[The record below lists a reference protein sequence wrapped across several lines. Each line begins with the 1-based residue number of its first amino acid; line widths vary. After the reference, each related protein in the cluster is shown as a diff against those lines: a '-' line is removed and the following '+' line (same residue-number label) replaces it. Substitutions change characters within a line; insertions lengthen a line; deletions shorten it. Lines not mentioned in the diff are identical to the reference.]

1 VATSAWYRRAA
12 IVFLTALFAL
22 NVYRAATQSFI
33 TDEAYSWRLYI
44 GAEPF
49 NLFRQYDANLHVLH
63 TLLTWASVRLFGLS
77 ELTFRIPSLL
87 ACAAYFAAVY
97 RLCGLAFGASPMFL
111 LGSCLLTL
119 NPLIE
124 DHMSVGRGYGLAL
137 ACFAWA
143 FAEALGSFRNEPRWP
158 RLALFLALSVAANLT
173 FLFPAAALLAIVTLV
188 LLRNGSRFAAITRE
202 LLGPWLVLTFLFLV
216 LPFSQMVPG
225 QIYFGADTISSSA
238 QTLLDLSIGDRH
250 LPLTLITVIA
260 AVAFIGCAGAAV
272 TLWLRRAVESNF
284 ALLATGTFTLTAG
297 LVVASHV
304 LMGVQY
310 PLART
315 GLYFLFL
322 LLLCLLPLARWSIGA
337 GALALLCVLMAQ
349 GIRADRYM
357 EWRFD
362 ASNRDILARIKSR
375 HTADRRPVRIVCSK
389 PMATTF
395 ELYRAMDRLDW
406 ISNIEMNRWEHGF
419 DYYVIGDVDSDK
431 VAELSLRE
439 LSVGS
444 ASGTILAVPA
454 TEGSAPPEGIQPPEG
469 IRH

>member
-1 VATSAWYRRAA
+1 VATAVWYRRAA

-22 NVYRAATQSFI
+22 NVYRAATQSFT

-63 TLLTWASVRLFGLS
+63 TLLTWASVKLFGLS

-97 RLCGLAFGASPMFL
+97 RLCGQAFGASPMFL
-111 LGSCLLTL
+111 LGTCLLTL

-143 FAEALGSFRNEPRWP
+143 FAEALGSLPDKRRWP
-158 RLALFLALSVAANLT
+158 RVALWLALSVAANLT
-173 FLFPAAALLAIVTLV
+173 FLFPAAALLVMVTLAEW
-188 LLRNGSRFAAITRE
+188 RNGSSLTAITRE
-202 LLGPWLVLTFLFLV
+202 LVGPWLVLTFLFLV
-216 LPFSQMVPG
+216 IPFSQMVPG
-225 QIYFGADTISSSA
+225 QLYFGSDTISASA
-238 QTLLDLSIGDRH
+238 QTLLELSIGDQH
-250 LPLTLITVIA
+250 ISLALTIVIA

-272 TLWLRRAVESNF
+272 GLWLRRTTDSNF
-284 ALLATGTFTLTAG
+284 ALLATGTFTLTAS
-297 LVVASHV
+297 LVIASHV
-304 LMGVQY
+304 LMGVPY

-322 LLLCLLPLARWSIGA
+322 LSLCLLPLARWSEGA

-362 ASNRDILARIKSR
+362 ASNRDILARIESR
-375 HTADRRPVRIVCSK
+375 HTADSRPVRIVCSK

-395 ELYRAMDRLDW
+395 ELYRAMHRLDW
-406 ISNIEMNRWEHGF
+406 ISDIQMNRWERGF
-419 DYYVIGDVDSDK
+419 DYYVIGDIDSNK

-439 LSVGS
+439 LLVGA
-444 ASGTILAVPA
+444 ASGTILAMPA
-454 TEGSAPPEGIQPPEG
+454 SEGSLPPEGIQ
-469 IRH
+469 H